1 MAKSTY
7 DKLKE
12 KYQEKEEECNTL
24 KEEIAKLKA
33 GTVQTV
39 RDPTDA
45 EIEKAIEKY
54 KTGLAPIERVV
65 EKPVVVGETAEKLEE
80 IKQFVRGKCKICT
93 RALKMD
99 HLCETFRK
107 CPYYSIYRIIEK

>member
-24 KEEIAKLKA
+24 KEEIAALKA
-33 GTVQTV
+33 GMLSV

-54 KTGLAPIERVV
+54 KTGLAPIEKVV

>member
-24 KEEIAKLKA
+24 KEELEALKA
-33 GTVQTV
+33 GMQPV

-45 EIEKAIEKY
+45 EIEKALEKY
-54 KTGLAPIERVV
+54 KAGLTPIEKFV
-65 EKPVVVGETAEKLEE
+65 EKPVILGETAEKLEE

>member
-24 KEEIAKLKA
+24 KEEIAALKA
-33 GTVQTV
+33 GMQPV

-45 EIEKAIEKY
+45 EIEKALEKY
-54 KTGLAPIERVV
+54 KAGLTPIEKVV

>member
-12 KYQEKEEECNTL
+12 KYQEKEAECNTL
-24 KEEIAKLKA
+24 KEEIAALKA
-33 GTVQTV
+33 GMGQTV

-54 KTGLAPIERVV
+54 KAGLIQTDIVV
-65 EKPVVVGETAEKLEE
+65 EKIVGETAEKLEE
-80 IKQFVRGKCKICT
+80 IKQFVKGKCKICT